1 MAKKILTKGELLNLE
16 VYTENLMK
24 HYGLSKEVF
33 DKVKS
38 KIDELY
44 PTAPNIFE
52 D

>member
-1 MAKKILTKGELLNLE
+1 MAKKVLTKGQLLNLE
-16 VYTENLMK
+16 VYTEHLMK

-33 DKVKS
+33 NEVIA

>member
-24 HYGLSKEVF
+24 NFGLRKEVF
-33 DKVKS
+33 NEVKS

-44 PTAPNIFE
+44 PTAPNDFN
-52 D
+52 